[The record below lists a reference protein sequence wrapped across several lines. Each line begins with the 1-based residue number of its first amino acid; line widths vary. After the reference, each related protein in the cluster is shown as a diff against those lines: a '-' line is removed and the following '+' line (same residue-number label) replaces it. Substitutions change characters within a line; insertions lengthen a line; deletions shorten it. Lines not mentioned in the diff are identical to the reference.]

1 VESFLRVLLGR
12 HDDEVRALFC
22 LYNPPSCENQ
32 QTWEVSIGRMWVRMQ
47 VPRSKRLLTDA
58 GSNVLIFLTGH
69 GGEEFLKFHDAQELL
84 SRDLAD
90 AVAQMHMKSRF
101 NEMLIIADTCKAAS
115 MFNDV
120 RSSTSRPSRLS
131 PRTHWRTG

>member
-1 VESFLRVLLGR
+1 
-12 HDDEVRALFC
+12 
-22 LYNPPSCENQ
+22 
-32 QTWEVSIGRMWVRMQ
+32 MQ

-69 GGEEFLKFHDAQELL
+69 GGEEFLKFQDAQELL

-90 AVAQMHMKSRF
+90 AVAQMHMKHRF

-120 RSSTSRPSRLS
+120 RSSAS
-131 PRTHWRTG
+131 PLISHTHWRTG